1 MELKHFIIIDIQSF
15 PLPINYIPNDCL
27 TLLEYYYPFTLSSFY
42 ENYMS
47 NKTDQL
53 YSIAYELRDL
63 LLTNSNNQFLSS
75 LQFHIKP
82 ERLKLFSDLSPTIS
96 DIPYEYYYIEDNYLS
111 TAWNI
116 IESFHEELLHPTHEF
131 FEINGH
137 HTIEQGIFL
146 QPTVAELYSN
156 ETTRIAALLLI
167 AHELGHALCPC
178 GINLTEREYFA
189 DLIAL
194 NLIINYHE
202 QQLNTTIRS
211 DDMKTFFITYGQSEC
226 IHINREMVTLMNKQ
240 QNFIELHINRVLK
253 GNDQFQTIFN
263 CPLNQRRHAKKMK
276 SLLPEL
282 CGACREKKN

>member
-1 MELKHFIIIDIQSF
+1 
-15 PLPINYIPNDCL
+15 
-27 TLLEYYYPFTLSSFY
+27 
-42 ENYMS
+42 MS

-53 YSIAYELRDL
+53 YSIAYKLRDL

-75 LQFHIKP
+75 LQFHVKP

-116 IESFHEELLHPTHEF
+116 IESSHEELLHPTHEF

-178 GINLTEREYFA
+178 GLNLTEREYFA

-194 NLIINYHE
+194 SLIINYHE
-202 QQLNTTIRS
+202 QQLNTTITS

-263 CPLNQRRHAKKMK
+263 CPLNQRRHAKKMN

>member
-1 MELKHFIIIDIQSF
+1 
-15 PLPINYIPNDCL
+15 
-27 TLLEYYYPFTLSSFY
+27 
-42 ENYMS
+42 MS
-47 NKTDQL
+47 NKTNEL
-53 YSIAYELRDL
+53 YSVVYELRDIL
-63 LLTNSNNQFLSS
+63 LNNSNHQFLSS

-82 ERLKLFSDLSPTIS
+82 ERLKLFHDLSPTTH
-96 DIPYEYYYIEDNYLS
+96 IPYEYYLIEDNYLS

-116 IESFHEELLHPTHEF
+116 IESFHDELVEPIHEF

-156 ETTRIAALLLI
+156 ETTRLAALLLI

-194 NLIINYHE
+194 RLIIDYNE
-202 QQLNTTIRS
+202 QKRILDNI
-211 DDMKTFFITYGQSEC
+211 KTFFIIYGQSEC
-226 IHINREMVTLMNKQ
+226 VHINREMISLMNKQ
-240 QNFIELHINRVLK
+240 ENLIELHVNRVLK
-253 GNDQFQTIFN
+253 ANEQFQTTFN
-263 CPLNQRRHAKKMK
+263 CPLHQRRQTKKVN

-282 CGACREKKN
+282 CAACRKKKN